1 MERPAA
7 LGLKMSR
14 TALLYPLT
22 LQRFAAAALQLLLT
36 LQRFSATDL
45 NSIAELVI
53 CVMSGLA

>member
-7 LGLKMSR
+7 LGLKMST
-14 TALLYPLT
+14 TALMYLLT

-45 NSIAELVI
+45 NSIAELAI
-53 CVMSGLA
+53 CVM